1 MTDTTAKKAFSY
13 AQTLSLK
20 EVEIELEHIDKEM
33 ESLKIRKDIFINRKN
48 MLTGVRMLHL
58 KPGMQDALDKIR
70 NDYLKL
76 NQK

>member
-48 MLTGVRMLHL
+48 MLTGS
-58 KPGMQDALDKIR
+58 KDASS
-70 NDYLKL
+70 
-76 NQK
+76 